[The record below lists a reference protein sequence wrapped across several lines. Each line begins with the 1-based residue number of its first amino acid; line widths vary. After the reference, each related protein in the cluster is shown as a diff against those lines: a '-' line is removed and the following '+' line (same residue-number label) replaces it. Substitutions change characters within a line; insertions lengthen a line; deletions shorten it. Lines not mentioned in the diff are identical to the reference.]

1 MLQQPPYPFNTRW
14 SSILK
19 WTGIVLAAFYLVNCL
34 TPLRLHVDTLRYF
47 AVKDC
52 IEFGCPPDSDAAK
65 DYLPYGYTALLLVL
79 SKLGILKSFSI
90 VFINC
95 IYLAAALYFAGKL
108 FKGAVHPFF
117 FFVVV
122 LLNWTIIKFVVHPLS
137 EMQYLFFSLGSL
149 YFFHVY
155 TQKKRIGPLLISFML
170 GGLAFIT
177 RSVGVALVPAL
188 LLALAW
194 EYRKEIRIIISR
206 NKIVA
211 IVVLLLAVA
220 VLVFSRQ
227 LGLNHYTGV
236 FSKQFQEGRSF
247 GQIIQW
253 HFTEWAEIFVNIPA
267 NKAVQYLP
275 GRTGDVLF
283 VAGGILFFAWFAYM
297 LFFRKTNTPFVIKA
311 YLFFYCI
318 LMFTW
323 PFYDPRFWV
332 PILPLVAAVILQTP
346 FDKNKTVKT
355 ASRILLAVY
364 VLMGIFAV
372 GYSTYTS
379 LNKKSFSRNQARG
392 AYRNEY
398 ETHFFGKPLSDTA
411 RKEDPAVL
419 HVLER
424 YD

>member
-1 MLQQPPYPFNTRW
+1 MLQQPPYPLNTRW
-14 SSILK
+14 SGILK
-19 WTGIVLAAFYLVNCL
+19 WTGIVLVVFYLINCF

-47 AVKDC
+47 AIKDC
-52 IEFGCPPDSDAAK
+52 IELGCPPDSEAAK
-65 DYLPYGYTALLLVL
+65 DYLPYGYTVLLLAL

-95 IYLAAALYFAGKL
+95 IYLAAGLYFAWLL
-108 FKGAVHPFF
+108 FKPAIHPFF

-149 YFFHVY
+149 HFFYVY
-155 TQKKRIGPLLISFML
+155 TKEKKPGSLLVSFIL

-194 EYRKEIRIIISR
+194 EYRKEIKIIILR
-206 NKIVA
+206 HKIASV
-211 IVVLLLAVA
+211 VVLLLTIA
-220 VLVFSRQ
+220 VLIFSRQ

-247 GQIIQW
+247 SQIIQW
-253 HFTEWAEIFVNIPA
+253 HFTEWAEIFGNIPA

-275 GRTGDVLF
+275 GQAGNVLF
-283 VAGGILFFAWFAYM
+283 VAGGILFFAWFIYM
-297 LFFRKTNTPFVIKA
+297 LFFRKTHTPFVVKA

-332 PILPLVAAVILQTP
+332 PVLPLVAAVVLQTP
-346 FDKNKTVKT
+346 FDKNRLIKI
-355 ASRILLAVY
+355 ASRALLAVY
-364 VLMGIFAV
+364 ILLGIFAI

-379 LNKKSFSRNQARG
+379 LNKKSFSRNQAKG
-392 AYRNEY
+392 VYRNEY

-411 RKEDPAVL
+411 RKEDPFVL
-419 HVLER
+419 HVLQR